1 MKTLKNLGE
10 KTSVH
15 VNICIPQIMCMSII
29 VSICTYVIYANCQ
42 TLSGVINSLGVKS
55 NEITSHLD
63 IYSPSD
69 AFQIKI
75 YWKLR
80 LSLSNSNFSRW
91 QKKMPMQNFEFASAI
106 FKKMYF
112 FKYSIKYVVNRLPS
126 FKNLYDHT
134 NRFLKG

>member
-80 LSLSNSNFSRW
+80 LSLSNSNYFMLAKKNANAKFWICISNF
-91 QKKMPMQNFEFASAI
+91 QKNVFFQI
-106 FKKMYF
+106 FN
-112 FKYSIKYVVNRLPS
+112 YVVNRLPS